1 MRDVMASRGWTCRKC
16 SYLNKPAHRKCR
28 GTLIQDGTVTF
39 CTAPKPKRR
48 VAPHARVL
56 RDTSYQEA
64 ETLSQKIHGGE
75 RGSCGVCGRP
85 RGERNHD
92 RDHDHRTGDFRG
104 LACWKCNREL
114 LRGHT
119 VETLRACL
127 AYLERAERV

>member
-1 MRDVMASRGWTCRKC
+1 VASRGWTCRKC
-16 SYLNKPAHRKCR
+16 SHLNERRYVKCR
-28 GTLIQDGTVTF
+28 GEG
-39 CTAPKPKRR
+39 CEGRRPKPR

-64 ETLSQKIHGGE
+64 ETLSQALHGGE

-92 RDHDHRTGDFRG
+92 RDHDHRTGTFRG

-119 VETLRACL
+119 RETLLACL
-127 AYLERAERV
+127 AYLDRAVSA